1 MLDGKLATGTSYTKL
16 LCSLKLKFRC
26 TGFPS
31 AQFTLQHGRSYTMW
45 SYCAAGVFCRQDSY
59 RLIILVTVNSDSCFC
74 AFSYKGNLTLLH
86 ANTLTLPAGSFL
98 RKKFINIKYKNNIER
113 KCVYNQQE
121 HLAKLLILRHLKQI
135 SLKVRVSSTSKTIR
149 NTFPELN
156 PLITLFIVISSMI
169 GYTWGHLLIF
179 LLFSRAIFAKP
190 PTKTWT
196 SYTPDS
202 LIDRRIWNFSTKPSK
217 GCFTFGDISKAN

>member
-1 MLDGKLATGTSYTKL
+1 MQLDNKKSYSHSFACFDSVEIRIGPLHGTMVLDLQCWMANWPLGPPTQSYYAHS
-16 LCSLKLKFRC
+16 SLHFVVLD
-26 TGFPS
+26 FPV
-31 AQFTLQHGRSYTMW
+31 RSLPSSMAGLIP
-45 SYCAAGVFCRQDSY
+45 CDRIVQLGVFCRQDSY

-74 AFSYKGNLTLLH
+74 GFSYKGNLTLLH

-149 NTFPELN
+149 NL
-156 PLITLFIVISSMI
+156 V
-169 GYTWGHLLIF
+169 
-179 LLFSRAIFAKP
+179 K
-190 PTKTWT
+190 
-196 SYTPDS
+196 
-202 LIDRRIWNFSTKPSK
+202 
-217 GCFTFGDISKAN
+217 